1 MNIERKNKIKA
12 VIPEE
17 YLIPTKDNYN
27 ILNKYNYNIKQL
39 KTICKHYKIHQTG
52 RKDIILERI
61 KIYLKMTFF
70 SIIIQKN
77 YRKRIINKLNKAKGE
92 GLFNRKICNNEN
104 DFLSFDD
111 IINLN
116 YYQFFSYKDIDG
128 FIYGFDIVS
137 LYNLILKNG
146 KNAQNPYNRNK
157 IPLHIVNTIRDVIR
171 ISNILKMPINIKLEK
186 IKQTPEKNENAR
198 IVTLCQKM
206 DELGNYTDVR
216 WFNSLSRDKIVKF
229 LYELND
235 IWQYR
240 AQLSN
245 DMKIN
250 ICPPT
255 GLPFR
260 NININNLPN
269 LDIKLLKNFFINT
282 IDIFINSAQHR
293 EYNTL
298 GAYYVLSALTL
309 VNNEVANALPWL
321 FESVAHT

>member
-309 VNNEVANALPWL
+309 VNNEAANALPWL